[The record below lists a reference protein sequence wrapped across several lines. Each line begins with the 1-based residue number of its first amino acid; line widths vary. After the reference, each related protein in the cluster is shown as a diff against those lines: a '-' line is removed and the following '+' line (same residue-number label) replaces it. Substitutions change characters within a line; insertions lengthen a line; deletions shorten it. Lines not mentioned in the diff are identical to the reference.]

1 MENMSYLKMFNKVV
15 DEFLIELME
24 LFPENNKIKV
34 QYSLFQTLVKSNA
47 RKVPN
52 DFMINSIP
60 YLEKICMKDITFFQG
75 SDNFFLTRIGFETI
89 WPELSENTKEKIW
102 IYLKTLFSIGSQIIE
117 LPQETI
123 PFIEYIKN
131 NL

>member
-1 MENMSYLKMFNKVV
+1 MSYLKMFNKVV

-24 LFPENNKIKV
+24 FFPENNKIKV

>member
-1 MENMSYLKMFNKVV
+1 MSYLKLFNKVV